1 MRKVLISVG
10 TRPNIIKITQFKK
23 HAAAH
28 GLEVKILHTGQHYDH
43 KMAQVFYDQF
53 EVQPDFRQDL
63 KPGTVLEQITQ
74 MMHNVTRI
82 LAEYKP
88 DILLTPG
95 DVNSTFAAAY
105 AAYQAKIPVG
115 HIESGLR
122 SNDLTMPEE
131 INRILTDDI
140 TDAYFIT
147 EKSGMENLKALGKQD
162 HALHFV
168 GNTMIDTLVAYE
180 PSIDK
185 SKILEDNDLSE
196 GDFVLFT
203 FHRPGNVDEV
213 EPLNQLVDLLLSI
226 AKGNRVVFPVHPR
239 TRKMLEQNALMPS
252 LRSNANITLLEP
264 LDYFSFQKLV
274 KHAKLVIT
282 DSGGI
287 QEETT
292 FRQVPCLTV
301 RPNTER
307 PSTVEI
313 GSNTLLDFDVPLIM
327 RHADEILAGKTKDCR
342 VPDLWDGHS
351 TERILQVIQAM

>member
-1 MRKVLISVG
+1 MKKLLISAG

-23 HAAAH
+23 HAASF

-74 MMHNVTRI
+74 MMHNVTEI
-82 LAEYKP
+82 IDAYKP
-88 DILLTPG
+88 DVLLTPG

-105 AAYQAKIPVG
+105 AAYQAKVPVG

-122 SNDLTMPEE
+122 SDDRSMPEE

-140 TDAYFIT
+140 TDHFFIT
-147 EKSGMENLKALGKQD
+147 EKSGLENLKALGKSDAQ
-162 HALHFV
+162 LHMV
-168 GNTMIDTLVAYE
+168 GNTMIDTLVAFE
-180 PSIDK
+180 PNIDQND
-185 SKILEDNDLSE
+185 ILKTLGVD
-196 GDFVLFT
+196 GQYALFT
-203 FHRPGNVDEV
+203 FHRPGNVDD
-213 EPLNQLVDLLLSI
+213 LNNLKKLVQLLSD
-226 AKGNRVVFPVHPR
+226 ASKRLKVVFPVHPR
-239 TRKMLEQNALMPS
+239 TIKMLEQAGL
-252 LRSNANITLLEP
+252 LADLKANTQIVLTDP

-274 KHAKLVIT
+274 KHASVVIT

-292 FRQVPCLTV
+292 FRRVPCLTV

-313 GSNTLLDFDVPLIM
+313 GSNTLLDFDVN
-327 RHADEILAGKTKDCR
+327 DILAHLDR
-342 VPDLWDGHS
+342 VLNGDYKKGQIPPLWDGAA
-351 TERILQVIQAM
+351 TQRILGTFGS